1 MTMQIRP
8 ILAALRHHK
17 AGTLLIAAQIAL
29 TLAIVCNALFI
40 IHARLARLSQ
50 PSGVDESSLLVIGN
64 EWAGK
69 PGTDQIASL
78 MAADLDTLRKLPG
91 VANVY
96 ATNAYPMGN
105 GGMVLGMGH
114 SPDKYKYV
122 TDIATYFADQN
133 TLPTLGL
140 KLLEGRNFR
149 PDEVGQLDRQG
160 FIRPPVVL
168 ITRALAL
175 QMFPH
180 ESAIG
185 KMVYIS
191 DQPSVVI
198 GVVERLR
205 TPWVDSSLA
214 KWADC
219 SVLVPY
225 RQLAAITHYVVRAQP
240 GQLDELSHRVRA
252 ALYASNRLR
261 VISAKDGVL
270 TFAQVRELAY
280 RDDRGMAVLMS
291 GISIV
296 LLAITGA
303 GIVGLSSFWVG
314 QRRKQ
319 IGVRRALGATQQDI
333 LNYFLTENLLI
344 GALGVVIGGVLAVAL
359 NLWLMKQF
367 EMDRLAPGYVVAG
380 VVTLLLLGQG
390 AVLAPALRAS
400 HVPPV
405 EATRSV

>member
-1 MTMQIRP
+1 MQIRP

-225 RQLAAITHYVVRAQP
+225 RQLAAITHYLVRAQP